1 MTVSDRQ
8 GFSQISAFLG
18 PGKIPAASANA
29 ISTLLPGLVSVD
41 SRRVTK
47 DGKVKLKL
55 SLLGVRVA
63 KCPICLAQFKK
74 DERGVILPECGHHAH
89 EACARKWF
97 KEDGRCFVCREPLA
111 EEQEQGREGE
121 GRGSRGSRMVEG
133 VV

>member
-1 MTVSDRQ
+1 M
-8 GFSQISAFLG
+8 
-18 PGKIPAASANA
+18 
-29 ISTLLPGLVSVD
+29 
-41 SRRVTK
+41 TK

-97 KEDGRCFVCREPLA
+97 KEDGRCFVCREPLV
-111 EEQEQGREGE
+111 EEVQGQGQGQGQE
-121 GRGSRGSRMVEG
+121 GRARGSRMVEG